1 MTLTADI
8 WPYPGEVTLAPSA
21 APTADRALFWSG
33 LGASERTLLDILAET
48 AAPPPPPAIADGET
62 VLSYRALTEEIVTYG
77 RRLTDAGV
85 GVGDRVGVRISSG
98 TAELYIAI
106 LAVLSVGAPSVP
118 VDADDPDERADLV
131 FGEADVSAVVG
142 DGGAFTTHGTPRG
155 RPGRPAPSDA
165 AWVIFTSGSTGK
177 PKGAQGTHS

>member
-48 AAPPPPPAIADGET
+48 AAAHPPAAAIADGET

-106 LAVLSVGAPSVP
+106 LAVLSVGAAYVP
-118 VDADDPDERADLV
+118 VDADDPE
-131 FGEADVSAVVG
+131 E
-142 DGGAFTTHGTPRG
+142 
-155 RPGRPAPSDA
+155 RPALAFCQP
-165 AWVIFTSGSTGK
+165 
-177 PKGAQGTHS
+177 Q